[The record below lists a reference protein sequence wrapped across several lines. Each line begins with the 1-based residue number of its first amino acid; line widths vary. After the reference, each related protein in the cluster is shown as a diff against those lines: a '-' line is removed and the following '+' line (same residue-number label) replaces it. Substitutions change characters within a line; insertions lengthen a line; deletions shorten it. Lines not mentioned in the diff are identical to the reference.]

1 MSVIELA
8 SAASAARDIETI
20 TAEILELK
28 QTAGSAILNIGQRL
42 IEAKEMLDHGE
53 WLPWLEERVE
63 FSERSAQ
70 NFMRLA
76 REWSNPQTLAD
87 LGASKALTLLALP
100 PVEREEFLSEEHVVN
115 GEAKSVVDMS
125 ARELEKAVKARDA
138 ALKQA
143 ELDRAEKDAARQAQE
158 KMQADL
164 TFANERLAGLREEL
178 EALKN
183 RPIDVAVE
191 SASEEELA
199 KARAEGEAAKAAELD
214 RLQEAL
220 EKAVQARQAA
230 EAQLA
235 AAQKTQAPSPVSADK
250 DLTQFAVRK
259 LPAKCTEFYSK
270 SASGRTRRRRG
281 TWNRPCGPWGR
292 RLEGTPNEF
301 DHSPGKNHRPAAENA
316 QRRVDGGGA
325 AQGPAPGR
333 APPGGAGGAGPG
345 GKGDVPDGV

>member
-8 SAASAARDIETI
+8 SAPSTARDIETI

-125 ARELEKAVKARDA
+125 ARELEKAVKERDA
-138 ALKQA
+138 A
-143 ELDRAEKDAARQAQE
+143 
-158 KMQADL
+158 
-164 TFANERLAGLREEL
+164 
-178 EALKN
+178 
-183 RPIDVAVE
+183 V
-191 SASEEELA
+191 
-199 KARAEGEAAKAAELD
+199 
-214 RLQEAL
+214 
-220 EKAVQARQAA
+220 
-230 EAQLA
+230 
-235 AAQKTQAPSPVSADK
+235 
-250 DLTQFAVRK
+250 
-259 LPAKCTEFYSK
+259 
-270 SASGRTRRRRG
+270 
-281 TWNRPCGPWGR
+281 
-292 RLEGTPNEF
+292 
-301 DHSPGKNHRPAAENA
+301 
-316 QRRVDGGGA
+316 
-325 AQGPAPGR
+325 
-333 APPGGAGGAGPG
+333 
-345 GKGDVPDGV
+345 

>member
-8 SAASAARDIETI
+8 SAPSAARDIETI

-125 ARELEKAVKARDA
+125 ARELEKAVKERDA

-191 SASEEELA
+191 HASEADLA
-199 KARAEGEAAKAAELD
+199 KARAEGEAAKAAELAQ
-214 RLQEAL
+214 LQEAL

-230 EAQLA
+230 EAQLV

-250 DLTQFAVRK
+250 DLTQFAVYFDQSQEIASKMHGILLKIRK
-259 LPAKCTEFYSK
+259 RE
-270 SASGRTRRRRG
+270 
-281 TWNRPCGPWGR
+281 
-292 RLEGTPNEF
+292 
-301 DHSPGKNHRPAAENA
+301 DPAAAGNLEQALRALGEKIGGYA
-316 QRRVDGGGA
+316 Q
-325 AQGPAPGR
+325 
-333 APPGGAGGAGPG
+333 
-345 GKGDVPDGV
+345 

>member
-8 SAASAARDIETI
+8 SPAPAGRDIETI

-178 EALKN
+178 ELSLIHISEPT
-183 RPIDVAVE
+183 RP
-191 SASEEELA
+191 
-199 KARAEGEAAKAAELD
+199 
-214 RLQEAL
+214 
-220 EKAVQARQAA
+220 
-230 EAQLA
+230 
-235 AAQKTQAPSPVSADK
+235 
-250 DLTQFAVRK
+250 
-259 LPAKCTEFYSK
+259 Y
-270 SASGRTRRRRG
+270 
-281 TWNRPCGPWGR
+281 
-292 RLEGTPNEF
+292 
-301 DHSPGKNHRPAAENA
+301 
-316 QRRVDGGGA
+316 
-325 AQGPAPGR
+325 
-333 APPGGAGGAGPG
+333 
-345 GKGDVPDGV
+345 

>member
-1 MSVIELA
+1 MSVLELA
-8 SAASAARDIETI
+8 SAAPAARDIETI

-183 RPIDVAVE
+183 RPIDGG
-191 SASEEELA
+191 
-199 KARAEGEAAKAAELD
+199 GE
-214 RLQEAL
+214 RL
-220 EKAVQARQAA
+220 R
-230 EAQLA
+230 
-235 AAQKTQAPSPVSADK
+235 
-250 DLTQFAVRK
+250 
-259 LPAKCTEFYSK
+259 
-270 SASGRTRRRRG
+270 GRTGQSPCRG
-281 TWNRPCGPWGR
+281 GGR
-292 RLEGTPNEF
+292 
-301 DHSPGKNHRPAAENA
+301 K
-316 QRRVDGGGA
+316 GGGA
-325 AQGPAPGR
+325 GPAPG
-333 APPGGAGGAGPG
+333 GA
-345 GKGDVPDGV
+345 